1 MKFLSYIERLNRMNR
16 LLQKRATG
24 TPSEFATLLGVS
36 RTRLY
41 EIIDELKSYGAP
53 IIYNKD
59 ANSFQYEYPFDISVS
74 FSAKQLNTQDE
85 KKYFGGAI
93 FSHEYFF
100 SGLCNFN
107 FTPRKLTSC

>member
-1 MKFLSYIERLNRMNR
+1 MKFLCYVERLNRMNR
-16 LLQKRATG
+16 LMQRRSTG
-24 TPSEFATLLGVS
+24 TPSEFATLVGVS

-53 IIYNKD
+53 IIYDKD
-59 ANSFQYEYPFDISVS
+59 ANTFQYEYPFDISIT
-74 FSAKQLNTQDE
+74 FSAKQLNAKDE

-100 SGLCNFN
+100 SGRDAFN